1 MDIKIIIAAH
11 RPFWMPQDS
20 MYLPLQVGRAEKE
33 DIGYVGDDT
42 GENISAKNNA
52 FCELTGLYWAWKN
65 LTADYIGLVHY
76 RRHFSVKKGKDKQS
90 SVLTRSQ
97 LEPILR
103 QVNVVVPKKRQYYIE
118 TIYSHYA
125 HTSDGSHLD
134 MTRQI
139 IAERC
144 PEYLDSFDRVMNM
157 RGAHMF
163 NMLIMKREL
172 LDRYCTWLFDVL
184 FELEKQVDTV
194 GMTPFEVRLF
204 GRVSERLLDVWL
216 LENHIPYKEI
226 PYIHMEPENWFKKIW
241 GFLEA
246 KFTGKKYHKS
256 M

>member
-1 MDIKIIIAAH
+1 
-11 RPFWMPQDS
+11 MPRDD
-20 MYLPLQVGRAEKE
+20 MYLPLQVGKAGKE
-33 DIGYVGDDT
+33 SIGFAGDDT
-42 GENISAKNNA
+42 GENISEKNSN
-52 FCELTGLYWAWKN
+52 FSELTGLYWAWKN
-65 LTADYIGLVHY
+65 LQADYIGLVHY
-76 RRHFSVKKGKDKQS
+76 RRHFSVKRGDDKQS

-103 QVNVVVPKKRQYYIE
+103 RVDVVVPKKRKYYIE

-125 HTSDGSHLD
+125 HTNDGAHLD

-144 PEYLDSFDRVMNM
+144 PEYLGSFDRVMNM
-157 RGAHMF
+157 RSAHMF

-172 LDRYCTWLFDVL
+172 LDRYCRWLFDIL
-184 FELEKQVDTV
+184 FELEKRVDTV
-194 GMTPFEVRLF
+194 GMTPFEARLF

-216 LENHIPYKEI
+216 LQNDIPYKEI
-226 PYIHMEPENWFKKIW
+226 QYIHMEPENWLKKIW

-246 KFTGKKYHKS
+246 KFTGRKYHKS